1 MVSHLSLTH
10 RAVARDRYAWLM
22 TKPTPAA
29 VRLRAA
35 LRDQGSQIA
44 EVLARYGAAN
54 PRVFGSVARGDARDD
69 SDVDLLVELLPSSGN
84 ELMRVAGISE
94 ELSILIGVR
103 VDVVSTDLLRRE
115 VSATALADAVAV

>member
-1 MVSHLSLTH
+1 
-10 RAVARDRYAWLM
+10 M